1 MSLVIGT
8 LRSDGSLTPG
18 SMAEAIDNELQ
29 NQVPRGANEDPK
41 ARRHLAVAIATGV
54 VGHLKANHDSFTV
67 NIGTGGTNVKTV
79 DIA

>member
-1 MSLVIGT
+1 
-8 LRSDGSLTPG
+8 
-18 SMAEAIDNELQ
+18 
-29 NQVPRGANEDPK
+29 
-41 ARRHLAVAIATGV
+41 V